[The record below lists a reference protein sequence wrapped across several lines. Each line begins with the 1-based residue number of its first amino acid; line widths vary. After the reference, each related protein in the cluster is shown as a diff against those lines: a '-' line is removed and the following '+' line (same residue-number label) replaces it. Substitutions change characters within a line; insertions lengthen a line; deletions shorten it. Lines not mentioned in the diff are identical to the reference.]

1 MNQNMVEIHT
11 EDAKD
16 QYKKEL
22 AEIENQRYVSKQ
34 YIEAKE
40 RLARIACKSAMI
52 YVGGNNTLEKKMNDD
67 ALDDAIHACQSTANY
82 GYTSGNNIAIFRAI
96 KEVQSEIDDENL
108 RSVGVTLYKSFVR
121 VIYRIHAN
129 KNPQVSLR
137 EVENIIQKSVEL
149 DQCYDLNTEEYSP
162 DIINS
167 ARTDIEVLMSAITI
181 IGTILSANQYLA
193 TEIQTQKSDK

>member
-1 MNQNMVEIHT
+1 MVEIHT

-22 AEIENQRYVSKQ
+22 AEIENQRYISKQ

-67 ALDDAIHACQSTANY
+67 ALDDAIHACQSTVNY
-82 GYTSGNNIAIFRAI
+82 GYTTGNNIAIFRAI
-96 KEVQSEIDDENL
+96 KEVQNEIDDDDEKL
-108 RSVGVTLYKSFVR
+108 RSIGVTLYKSFVR
-121 VIYRIHAN
+121 VIHRIHAN
-129 KNPQVSLR
+129 KNPRISLR
-137 EVENIIQKSVEL
+137 EVESIIQKSMEL
-149 DQCYDLNTEEYSP
+149 DQCFDLNTEEYSS

-167 ARTDIEVLMSAITI
+167 ARTDIEILMSAITI
-181 IGTILSANQYLA
+181 IGTIMSANQYIA
-193 TEIQTQKSDK
+193 MEIQTQKSDK